1 MSLYI
6 LISDSLDYTKYSR
19 TRVNTRCPGTTGGG
33 EREKVNDRCNN
44 NVGESTIIILQV
56 SDKHKKNLKLPRIKE
71 ATIKGIH
78 IHVSC
83 MYTRTHTHTH
93 RQTAY

>member
-71 ATIKGIH
+71 ATIKGTIYMFLA
-78 IHVSC
+78 C
-83 MYTRTHTHTH
+83 THTHTDCLL
-93 RQTAY
+93 TIF